1 MIMIF
6 QVLIN
11 SKIELNL
18 AQLLELNPVELGNN
32 YK

>member
-1 MIMIF
+1 MIF